1 MSPRGRATRAA
12 VLLAL
17 VLASA
22 ASAASGDAAEAAPSE
37 RLVVAA
43 RSWSFEGR
51 PLALRVETR
60 GALAERPADLLVFV
74 DDRQVADART
84 EGGVARFELPA
95 SALAG
100 GRRRI
105 LVKSGSE
112 RAWIEVRVLPRAWL
126 WTGAAL
132 LAAAAGTALLARRK
146 RR

>member
-1 MSPRGRATRAA
+1 MSRRVRAA
-12 VLLAL
+12 HAAFLLAL
-17 VLASA
+17 ALGSA
-22 ASAASGDAAEAAPSE
+22 ASAASADGADTVPSK
-37 RLVVAA
+37 RLVITA

-74 DDRQVADART
+74 DDRQVADGRT
-84 EGGVARFELPA
+84 KGGVARLELPA

-105 LVKSGSE
+105 LVKCGSE
-112 RAWIEVRVLPRAWL
+112 RAWIEVRVLPRAGL
-126 WTGAAL
+126 WAGAVL
-132 LAAAAGTALLARRK
+132 LAAAAATALLARRK

>member
-1 MSPRGRATRAA
+1 VSRRVRAA
-12 VLLAL
+12 RAAFLLAL
-17 VLASA
+17 ALGSTASA
-22 ASAASGDAAEAAPSE
+22 APADGAEATPSE
-37 RLVVAA
+37 RLEITA

-74 DDRQVADART
+74 DDRHVADARA
-84 EGGVARFELPA
+84 EGGVARLEIPA
-95 SALAG
+95 SALAS

-112 RAWIEVRVLPRAWL
+112 RAWLEVKVLPGSWL
-126 WTGAAL
+126 WAGGAL
-132 LAAAAGTALLARRK
+132 LVLAAGSALLARRK